1 MNGSRLA
8 SVAFAALTCAALCAI
23 PLESA
28 SAITLSA
35 RSGQTASAD
44 VSTVQWRHHGGWRH
58 GGGWG
63 PGAVI
68 GGLAAGALL
77 GGGYYGYYGPRYDY
91 DYGPYSNCWRDG
103 WGRLRCY

>member
-1 MNGSRLA
+1 MTGPRSTA
-8 SVAFAALTCAALCAI
+8 IAFAALTGVALCAI

-28 SAITLSA
+28 SAFTLNSPSG
-35 RSGQTASAD
+35 RSASAD
-44 VSTVQWRHHGGWRH
+44 VSTVQWRHHGGWH
-58 GGGWG
+58 HGGWG

-77 GGGYYGYYGPRYDY
+77 GGGLYGYYGPRYDY